1 MCFSECFMLWCL
13 HVLCKRLSWFFVFL
27 DYNISWACVLLWSL
41 FLILYMWISYLRFI
55 LNFSFRFTWM
65 FTCDLSILM
74 FLTCRFLHGFLL
86 VSRYFLLVDVCC
98 FCCSAR
104 SQHLIVQ
111 STTRSEPLSPGCWL
125 GFLLLVVFATWLGFS
140 SSKHFDQ

>member
-1 MCFSECFMLWCL
+1 
-13 HVLCKRLSWFFVFL
+13 
-27 DYNISWACVLLWSL
+27 
-41 FLILYMWISYLRFI
+41 
-55 LNFSFRFTWM
+55 M

-111 STTRSEPLSPGCWL
+111 STTRSEPLSPRL
-125 GFLLLVVFATWLGFS
+125 LLDVVLLLVMCFLLS
-140 SSKHFDQ
+140 RPSKCCG